1 MSLEVCEQ
9 KKSRVAKQR
18 AICMRKLCTVVVV
31 LIVVRFREW
40 GFVDACP
47 WFLWRLIPGKLQ
59 HVPGYHEVWTELIS
73 PHETNRGI

>member
-1 MSLEVCEQ
+1 
-9 KKSRVAKQR
+9 
-18 AICMRKLCTVVVV
+18 MRKLCTVVVV